1 MPAEIIVA
9 LLSLL
14 GTAVGSLFGIL
25 SANKLTNFRIK
36 QLEERVEKH
45 NNLIER
51 MTVAERDIKHIFY
64 EIDEMKGDKAND

>member
-1 MPAEIIVA
+1 MPSEIVVA

-25 SANKLTNFRIK
+25 SANKLTNYRIQ
-36 QLEERVEKH
+36 QLEEKVNKH

-51 MTVAERDIKHIFY
+51 MTAAERDIKSAHRR
-64 EIDEMKGDKAND
+64 IDELKEEVS

>member
-1 MPAEIIVA
+1 MPSEIIVA

-25 SANKLTNFRIK
+25 SANKLTNYRIQ
-36 QLEERVEKH
+36 QLEEKVNRH

-51 MTVAERDIKHIFY
+51 MTVVEKDVKNIYY
-64 EIDEMKGDKAND
+64 ELDEMKRGNA